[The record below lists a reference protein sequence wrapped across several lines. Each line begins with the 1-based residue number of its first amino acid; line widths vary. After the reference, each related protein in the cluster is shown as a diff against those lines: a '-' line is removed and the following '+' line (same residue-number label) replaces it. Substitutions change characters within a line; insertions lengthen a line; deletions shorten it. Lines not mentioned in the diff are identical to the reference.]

1 MKPKLNMN
9 YLANLFSVDKWL
21 LKAFID
27 YWLYLFEAK
36 LSYAIYMIP
45 ANFKI
50 LYARSSIILL
60 FAIVT
65 MLQIFSFPGQFAH
78 MRRVGSIE
86 LLFEIWLTLL
96 LAIWLFTAQF
106 ALLCLWKIVGQISLN
121 SIYSNSALKWLDR
134 LVQAFK
140 YALITAITVFISI
153 ALQADDPGAPVMLM
167 ALTLFISTLFIATS
181 LLRDQ
186 LRSKSD

>member
-1 MKPKLNMN
+1 MPT
-9 YLANLFSVDKWL
+9 KW
-21 LKAFID
+21 KIR
-27 YWLYLFEAK
+27 YAK
-36 LSYAIYMIP
+36 LSIV
-45 ANFKI
+45 F
-50 LYARSSIILL
+50 L

-65 MLQIFSFPGQFAH
+65 LLQIFSFPGQFAH

-96 LAIWLFTAQF
+96 LAVWLFTAQF
-106 ALLCLWKIVGQISLN
+106 ALLCLWKIVGQISLA
-121 SIYSNSALKWLDR
+121 SIYSSTALKWLDR

-140 YALITAITVFISI
+140 YALITAITVFTSI
-153 ALQADDPGAPVMLM
+153 AVQADDPGAPVMLM

>member
-1 MKPKLNMN
+1 
-9 YLANLFSVDKWL
+9 
-21 LKAFID
+21 
-27 YWLYLFEAK
+27 
-36 LSYAIYMIP
+36 MIS

-78 MRRVGSIE
+78 MRRVGSID

-121 SIYSNSALKWLDR
+121 SIYSSSALKWLDR

-153 ALQADDPGAPVMLM
+153 VLQADDPGAPVMLL

-181 LLRDQ
+181 ILRDQ

>member
-1 MKPKLNMN
+1 
-9 YLANLFSVDKWL
+9 
-21 LKAFID
+21 
-27 YWLYLFEAK
+27 
-36 LSYAIYMIP
+36 MIP

-50 LYARSSIILL
+50 LYARISIILL
-60 FAIVT
+60 FAVVT

-86 LLFEIWLTLL
+86 LIFEIWLTVL

-106 ALLCLWKIVGQISLN
+106 ALLCLWKIVGQISLA
-121 SIYSNSALKWLDR
+121 SIYSSTALKWLDR

-140 YALITAITVFISI
+140 YALFTAVTVFISI
-153 ALQADDPGAPVMLM
+153 SVQADDPGAPVMLI
-167 ALTLFISTLFIATS
+167 AITLFISTLFIATT

-186 LRSKSD
+186 LRAKND

>member
-1 MKPKLNMN
+1 
-9 YLANLFSVDKWL
+9 
-21 LKAFID
+21 
-27 YWLYLFEAK
+27 
-36 LSYAIYMIP
+36 MISP
-45 ANFKI
+45 NFKI
-50 LYARSSIILL
+50 LYERSSIILL

-78 MRRVGSIE
+78 TRRVGSIE

-106 ALLCLWKIVGQISLN
+106 TLLCLWKIVGQISLN

-134 LVQAFK
+134 LVQDFR
-140 YALITAITVFISI
+140 YALITAIAVFISTVV
-153 ALQADDPGAPVMLM
+153 QADDPGAPVMLM

-181 LLRDQ
+181 ILRDQ

>member
-1 MKPKLNMN
+1 M
-9 YLANLFSVDKWL
+9 S
-21 LKAFID
+21 
-27 YWLYLFEAK
+27 
-36 LSYAIYMIP
+36 P

-50 LYARSSIILL
+50 LYARISIILL

-96 LAIWLFTAQF
+96 LAVWLFTAQF
-106 ALLCLWKIVGQISLN
+106 ALLCLWKIVGQISLA
-121 SIYSNSALKWLDR
+121 SIYSSTALKWLDR

-153 ALQADDPGAPVMLM
+153 AIQADDSGAPVMLI

>member
-1 MKPKLNMN
+1 
-9 YLANLFSVDKWL
+9 
-21 LKAFID
+21 
-27 YWLYLFEAK
+27 
-36 LSYAIYMIP
+36 MIS

-60 FAIVT
+60 FVIVT

-106 ALLCLWKIVGQISLN
+106 ALLCLWKIVGQISIN

-153 ALQADDPGAPVMLM
+153 VLQADDPGAPVMLL

-181 LLRDQ
+181 ILRDQ

>member
-1 MKPKLNMN
+1 
-9 YLANLFSVDKWL
+9 
-21 LKAFID
+21 
-27 YWLYLFEAK
+27 
-36 LSYAIYMIP
+36 MIP

-50 LYARSSIILL
+50 LYARISIILL
-60 FAIVT
+60 FVIVT

-86 LLFEIWLTLL
+86 LLFEIWLTVL

-106 ALLCLWKIVGQISLN
+106 ALLCLWKIVKQISVA

-153 ALQADDPGAPVMLM
+153 ALQADDPGTPVMLM